1 MGRVARGRRG
11 QRLQARALI
20 GGIEGHL
27 LVAAACEEGR
37 RAAARFSTAL
47 DGLVPHQRRRVE
59 ERYESEYLA
68 LSRASWR
75 RTAERAG
82 RLREEYEERYRAL
95 RRRLLAGCLLGWCAA
110 LGCLGVLLPGRA

>member
-1 MGRVARGRRG
+1 MRRTPVGCAGAHRRDRGTPFDGRGR
-11 QRLQARALI
+11 
-20 GGIEGHL
+20 
-27 LVAAACEEGR
+27 EEGR

-47 DGLVPHQRRRVE
+47 DGLAPHQRRRVE

-75 RTAERAG
+75 STAERAG

-95 RRRLLAGCLLGWCAA
+95 RRRPLAGCLLGWCAA
-110 LGCLGVLLPGRA
+110 LGCLGGLLPGRA